1 MAHTRITNEAKQRMK
16 QVMAWRDSG
25 WTLKEIGEKLKV
37 TRERVRQ
44 IEKLGRHLYER

>member
-1 MAHTRITNEAKQRMK
+1 MAHPRITPEARKRMK

-25 WTLKEIGEKLKV
+25 WTLQDISRKLKV